1 MTSKASR
8 LRERLTIDP
17 DNPPVL
23 QRPTPVSDTSTTE
36 ERPSETS
43 RQFPDGKVV
52 VSAPDRSGSDGDG
65 KEEIMTT
72 ALDDP
77 ALRAGRKA
85 YRSFYVDD
93 VAFGRFR
100 AAIYWVAR
108 RPDAAGEVP
117 ENMSVAINDAMIDLA
132 IELEQRFNGGK
143 IFPPTP
149 EQRKSKRGK
158 AR

>member
-17 DNPPVL
+17 DNPSVL
-23 QRPTPVSDTSTTE
+23 QGPTPTPDTPTVE
-36 ERPSETS
+36 DRPSEASKQLPEGKTVTS
-43 RQFPDGKVV
+43 VLG
-52 VSAPDRSGSDGDG
+52 RSGSARNGG
-65 KEEIMTT
+65 GEAMAT

-77 ALRAGRKA
+77 TLLAGRKA

-93 VAFGRFR
+93 LAFGRFR
-100 AAIYWVAR
+100 AAVYWVAR

-132 IELEQRFNGGK
+132 TKLEQQFNEGN

-149 EQRKSKRGK
+149 EQRKSKRTK
-158 AR
+158 SS

>member
-1 MTSKASR
+1 MA
-8 LRERLTIDP
+8 
-17 DNPPVL
+17 
-23 QRPTPVSDTSTTE
+23 
-36 ERPSETS
+36 
-43 RQFPDGKVV
+43 
-52 VSAPDRSGSDGDG
+52 
-65 KEEIMTT
+65 T

-77 ALRAGRKA
+77 ALHAGRKA

-132 IELEQRFNGGK
+132 IELEQRFNGGE